1 MISDRKKVMLEYNK
15 NYIILA
21 LDCILKNSKKTI
33 SISEIERRDRNNS
46 LKRKNKTHKT
56 LERALVVRIVN
67 DRLYF
72 IIIFHFIYFFFYLKI
87 RV

>member
-1 MISDRKKVMLEYNK
+1 MLEYNK

-21 LDCILKNSKKTI
+21 LDCILKNLKKTI

-56 LERALVVRIVN
+56 LEKALIVRIVN
-67 DRLYF
+67 NRLYF
-72 IIIFHFIYFFFYLKI
+72 IIIFYLFFHLS
-87 RV
+87 

>member
-1 MISDRKKVMLEYNK
+1 MLEYNK

-72 IIIFHFIYFFFYLKI
+72 IIIFHFIYFFYLKI
-87 RV
+87 RI